1 MINVGMNCICLY
13 HLSKTIKM
21 KNYMSWFLRLILIC
35 FSTAAAGQY
44 PYEFFNS
51 KYFWERIVADEYGA
65 PMPRLTRTDT
75 VIVLVSIR
83 ERLSE
88 DYRYMAETGNPDSLR
103 YFFVYSNDGK
113 WRLRE
118 TQGFS
123 EAISFMPRRDNDW
136 VVYTEGMGKVFPA
149 NVDRGMQL
157 AAQYDV
163 NVLFY
168 DYPSIRSDYKPY
180 KNYRFAFH
188 SSRDAHEGYIP
199 LLDSIRTLRTAGKM
213 GSGKL
218 SLFFHSMGNNVLRE
232 LALQGE
238 LAPHND
244 RVWVDNLILNAPCVP
259 RRKHTQ
265 WMDSIRFA
273 RKIYVHYNPAD
284 GALKWARLAGFRQIL
299 GEHAKKPLS
308 PRVTYINFNRLC
320 GRGHSNFLEFNG
332 YNRVEEEAHAHYRA
346 VLHGDTVLLRSTA
359 LYAPTEYRGVG
370 WDILPAEN
378 NDARVDASRL

>member
-1 MINVGMNCICLY
+1 
-13 HLSKTIKM
+13 
-21 KNYMSWFLRLILIC
+21 MSWFLRVFLIC

-51 KYFWERIVADEYGA
+51 KYFWERIVPEEQAVPVPQLA
-65 PMPRLTRTDT
+65 PTDT
-75 VIVLVSIR
+75 AIVLVSIR
-83 ERLSE
+83 ESLSE
-88 DYRYMAETGNPDSLR
+88 GYRYMAESANPDSLR
-103 YFFVYSNDGK
+103 YFFVYSNNGK
-113 WRLRE
+113 WMLRE
-118 TQGFS
+118 TQGLS
-123 EAISFMPRRDNDW
+123 EAVSYMPRRNNDW

-180 KNYRFAFH
+180 KNYRFALH
-188 SSRDAHEGYIP
+188 GSRKAHEGFMP
-199 LLDSIRTLRTAGKM
+199 LIDSIRALRLTGAM

-232 LALQGE
+232 LALQKE
-238 LAPHND
+238 LTKYND
-244 RVWVDNLILNAPCVP
+244 RIWVDNLILNAPCVP

-265 WMDSIRFA
+265 WMGRIHFA
-273 RKIYVHYNPAD
+273 RKTYIHYNPDD

-308 PRVTYINFNRLC
+308 PQVAYINFNRLC
-320 GRGHSNFLEFNG
+320 GRGHTNFLEFKG
-332 YNRVEEEAHAHYRA
+332 YSRVEEEAHAHYRK
-346 VLHGDTVLLRSTA
+346 VLHGDTVVLDNTA
-359 LYAPTEYRGVG
+359 MYAPTEYRGVG
-370 WDILPAEN
+370 WDILPAEREN
-378 NDARVDASRL
+378 IRVDASGL